1 MGWSGDFTHWSRRD
15 TNKDIFLRC
24 YPSIK
29 AKVEDGEYKISQKG
43 SNIYLLGK
51 TEDGKY
57 CVDCILCRRD
67 DGQEFMTKGIG
78 ALENH
83 CFDFPKSWL
92 SYLDP
97 NDELVKEYLKARAEY
112 EAKQKSKTKID
123 FGDII
128 ECTANYDISW
138 GSLHK
143 LTKGETARFV
153 VRKLNP
159 YARRVQKAY
168 VLQVKR
174 KNWEGAE
181 IWDTT
186 NCRLSASTFKHG
198 VSDIKLVTRG

>member
-1 MGWSGDFTHWSRRD
+1 MGWSGNFTHWSRRD

-29 AKVEDGEYKISQKG
+29 AKVEDGEYKITQKG

-57 CVDCILCRRD
+57 CVDCILCHRE

-97 NDELVKEYLKARAEY
+97 NDELVKEYLKARAEH
-112 EAKQKSKTKID
+112 EARQKAKTVFT

-128 ECTANYDISW
+128 ECIPNYDIEW
-138 GSLHK
+138 GSSYK
-143 LTKGETARFV
+143 ANKGEPLYLKV
-153 VRKLNP
+153 EKLNP
-159 YARRVQKAY
+159 YAKRATKMY
-168 VLQVKR
+168 VVAIKR
-174 KNWEGAE
+174 KDFDGVETWC
-181 IWDTT
+181 TT
-186 NCRLSASTFKHG
+186 NRKIRTSTFKYG
-198 VSDIKLVTRG
+198 VSDIKLVERG